1 MSRKV
6 VNVKGKTAIMA
17 VPTSLRRYIISV
29 QMELQSKVK
38 GKKNKKITLL
48 QAGLEVN
55 KRLRK

>member
-17 VPTSLRRYIISV
+17 VPLQLRRYIISV
-29 QMELQSKVK
+29 QLELQSKVK

-48 QAGLEVN
+48 EAGLEVN
-55 KRLRK
+55 RRLRK